1 VIDSQPSG
9 TIIAEINAHMKL
21 SGYPNSSWNV
31 GITSDV
37 EQRLF
42 GYHRVP
48 KQNHWFIY
56 RRANDSEEARAIEA
70 AYHRAG
76 CKGGCGGGDHTAT
89 HVYAYVIKPNTVE

>member
-1 VIDSQPSG
+1 VIQTQPSG

-21 SGYPNSSWNV
+21 SGLPNRSWNV
-31 GITSDV
+31 GITCDI

-56 RRANDSEEARAIEA
+56 RRATDSEQARAIEA
-70 AYHRAG
+70 AYHKAG
-76 CKGGCGGGDHTAT
+76 CQGGCGGGDHTAT
-89 HVYAYVIKPNTVE
+89 YVYAYVIKPNTVE